1 MLNYESVNFLKKSIH
16 YLLNRFDSFV
26 TNCHASVNFS
36 MYEQLPDS
44 PPEILME
51 DDEWMNS
58 KPENDQEK
66 MRDEALRSDSN
77 YRS

>member
-1 MLNYESVNFLKKSIH
+1 
-16 YLLNRFDSFV
+16 
-26 TNCHASVNFS
+26 

-58 KPENDQEK
+58 KPGNDHEK
-66 MRDEALRSDSN
+66 DKALRSDSN
-77 YRS
+77 YRSLEEKRKKASDALHDDKVFEGITL